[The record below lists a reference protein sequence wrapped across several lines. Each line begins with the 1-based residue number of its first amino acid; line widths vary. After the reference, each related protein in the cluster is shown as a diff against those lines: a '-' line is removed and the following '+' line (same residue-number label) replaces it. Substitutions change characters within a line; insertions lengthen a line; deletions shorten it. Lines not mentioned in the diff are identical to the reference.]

1 MRVWLDGLPLLTPHR
16 GGVGN
21 YCYNL
26 LHELNK
32 LADVNAGVFYNKSCL
47 QWAPKMEGGTFSSR
61 FPYRGIQRIG
71 GWRCL
76 DFFPLERLGLN
87 GDIYHGTDASLLPST
102 NMKKVVTVHD
112 LEIVSHPQTTTSK
125 NREKRLAALQ
135 YALKKADAVITVS
148 EYTKQ
153 DVLTQFPQ
161 LKIPVFAIPLA
172 ADSSYTMCTN
182 LKKMDDVRKKY
193 GIPEKYI
200 LFVGGNYPRKNLD
213 GMLKAFGKA
222 KQLGIQEKFVLVG
235 GHISDNN
242 QILELIQEQNLTQ
255 EIVIPGFVEQADL
268 PLIYQMATLF
278 MHVSYFEGFGLPVL
292 EAMRCGTPAMVS
304 DRTSLPEVVGDC
316 GIIVNPEDI
325 EKMGIKLAEVLGD
338 FEKLVQLAEAAHYR
352 ALSFSWKKTAQETV
366 RVYEYILQSN

>member
-1 MRVWLDGLPLLTPHR
+1 MKVWLDGLPLLTPHR

-21 YCYNL
+21 YCYHL

-32 LADVNAGVFYNKSCL
+32 LSGVNAGVFYNKSNL
-47 QWAPKMEGGTFSSR
+47 RWAPEIEGKVYSSR

-87 GDIYHGTDASLLPST
+87 GDIYHGTDAALLPST

-153 DVLTQFPQ
+153 DVLTQFTQ

-172 ADSSYTMCTN
+172 ADPSYTVCTN
-182 LKKMDDVRKKY
+182 FKKMDDIRKKY

-235 GHISDNN
+235 GHISDSE
-242 QILELIQEQNLTQ
+242 QILELIQEQNITQ
-255 EIVIPGFVEQADL
+255 EIVIPGFVEQVDL

-278 MHVSYFEGFGLPVL
+278 MHVSFFEGFGLPVL
-292 EAMRCGTPAMVS
+292 EAMQCGTPAMVS
-304 DRTSLPEVVGDC
+304 DRASLPEVVETC
-316 GIIVNPEDI
+316 GVIVNPD
-325 EKMGIKLAEVLGD
+325 D
-338 FEKLVQLAEAAHYR
+338 AEAMGVTLACLLNDKQRLEELSIRSRQR
-352 ALSFSWKKTAQETV
+352 AEKFSWEKTAQKTV
-366 RVYEYILQSN
+366 DVYEFLLR